1 MGSITPEY
9 FNHDN
14 HNHAGH
20 DHDHDHDYFI
30 NGTMVIKQH
39 ASVEGLLLAK
49 IISMIVLGGVS
60 FILGMLPIKLMK
72 LMNRKSTPKKSS
84 IIGHSCDDEQ
94 PLVTSMLL
102 CFGGGVLLFTTF
114 VHLQPEVRDTME
126 TLIKRNI
133 LPHTEVPLAELVFCG
148 GFFFVYIVEEIVHS
162 VLDSVKIEDEDEA
175 VLHRTMSLRRCSKTK
190 SELHNHD
197 SGTIIPR
204 VSLTTNQTSKS
215 DSSVSGSTTASTQGL
230 IKDSIPT
237 ISGKGSLAKSPLDA
251 QVRMTGGPLDTKII
265 DMRGGAENEDH
276 HGHDKSTS
284 GGGNVVKRSFRG
296 LLAVMALSFHAIFEG
311 LAVGLEMK
319 PTNVWYLFGAVAT
332 HKFVIGFCV
341 GVELVSSRTKLP
353 LMLVYIG
360 TFAAVTPI
368 GIGIGILLSADPTA
382 IDSSGSLVAT
392 ILQGMAAGTL
402 LYVVFFEVL
411 QKERAN
417 TKNGFWQLA
426 SILAGFLLMLILTI
440 LMGHEHSHDHTSHP
454 PHPRSETVNYTTHSQ
469 HTH

>member
-9 FNHDN
+9 FNHDSQ
-14 HNHAGH
+14 HDHAGH
-20 DHDHDHDYFI
+20 DHDHEHDYFS
-30 NGTMVIKQH
+30 NGTTVYIQQN
-39 ASVEGLLLAK
+39 SVEGLLLAK

-60 FILGMLPIKLMK
+60 FILGLLPIKLMK
-72 LMNRKSTPKKSS
+72 LMNRKSTPQKSS

-94 PLVTSMLL
+94 SLVTSMLL

-114 VHLQPEVRDTME
+114 VHLQPEVRDTMDK
-126 TLIKRNI
+126 LIKSNI
-133 LPHTEVPLAELVFCG
+133 LPHTEVPISELVFCG

-162 VLDSVKIEDEDEA
+162 VLDHGKMEDEDEA

-204 VSLTTNQTSKS
+204 VSLTANQTSKS

-251 QVRMTGGPLDTKII
+251 QVRMTGGPLDTKIV
-265 DMRGGAENEDH
+265 DMRGGDTEDKQTE
-276 HGHDKSTS
+276 DAST
-284 GGGNVVKRSFRG
+284 GVKNVVQQSFRG

-319 PTNVWYLFGAVAT
+319 TTNVWYLFGAIAT

-341 GVELVSSRTKLP
+341 GIELVSSRTKLS

-382 IDSSGSLVAT
+382 IASSGSLVASV
-392 ILQGMAAGTL
+392 LQGMAAGTL

-426 SILAGFLLMLILTI
+426 SILVGFLLMLTLT
-440 LMGHEHSHDHTSHP
+440 LLVGHDHSHGQGSPT
-454 PHPRSETVNYTTHSQ
+454 PHSRSDAVNYTTHN
-469 HTH
+469 HHNH

>member
-1 MGSITPEY
+1 MSSMSPEY
-9 FNHDN
+9 FNHDG
-14 HNHAGH
+14 HHDHAGH
-20 DHDHDHDYFI
+20 DHDHDHDYFL
-30 NGTMVIKQH
+30 NGTMVSKQNN
-39 ASVEGLLLAK
+39 SVEGLLLAK
-49 IISMIVLGGVS
+49 VISMIVLGGVS
-60 FILGMLPIKLMK
+60 FILGLLPMKLMK
-72 LMNRKSTPKKSS
+72 LMNRKSTPQKSS

-94 PLVTSMLL
+94 PLITSMLL

-114 VHLQPEVRDTME
+114 VHLQPEVRDTIDK
-126 TLIKRNI
+126 LIRKNI
-133 LPHTEVPLAELVFCG
+133 LPHTDVPIAELVFCG

-162 VLDSVKIEDEDEA
+162 VLDHGKIEDEDEA

-197 SGTIIPR
+197 GGTIIPR

-265 DMRGGAENEDH
+265 DMRGGDGEDQH
-276 HGHDKSTS
+276 RQDASTS
-284 GGGNVVKRSFRG
+284 VNNMVKQSFRG

-319 PTNVWYLFGAVAT
+319 TTNVWYLFGAIAT

-341 GVELVSSRTKLP
+341 GVELVSSRTKLA
-353 LMLVYIG
+353 LLLVYIG

-392 ILQGMAAGTL
+392 VLQGMAAGTL

-426 SILAGFLLMLILTI
+426 SILAGFLLMLMLTLI
-440 LMGHEHSHDHTSHP
+440 MGHDHSHGHPNPP
-454 PHPRSETVNYTTHSQ
+454 PHPRSDAVNYTSHSL
-469 HTH
+469 HNH